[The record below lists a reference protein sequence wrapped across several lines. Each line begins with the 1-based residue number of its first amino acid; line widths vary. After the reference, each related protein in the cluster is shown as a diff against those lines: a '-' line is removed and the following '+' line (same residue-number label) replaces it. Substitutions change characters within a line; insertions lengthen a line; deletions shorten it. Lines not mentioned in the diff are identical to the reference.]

1 MLRERVDVHG
11 KIRPMEPVEEMPVLR
26 IPPGQIGLIKEAP
39 VRRWLLGL
47 GVWDKRFKA
56 RSKKVLKQRKEFEQ
70 KAEEIIRHVTGQGL
84 VVNTE
89 GDARPSRE
97 PTGEGVRVG
106 EGQDEVRPKLE
117 PQSRGKSS
125 RSAFTTTGVIDENRR
140 FGPLDLDDEN
150 PPPSAIAKRRDTVS
164 RIISP
169 PILRVD
175 LNPGPFPSRLRQ
187 LLYLGNPSITPH
199 Q

>member
-1 MLRERVDVHG
+1 
-11 KIRPMEPVEEMPVLR
+11 MELVEEIPALR
-26 IPPGQIGLIKEAP
+26 IPPDQIGLIKEAP

-47 GVWDKRFKA
+47 SVWDERFRA
-56 RSKKVLKQRKEFEQ
+56 RSKKVLKRRKEFEQ
-70 KAEEIIRHVTGQGL
+70 KAEEIIRHVTRQGL

-97 PTGEGVRVG
+97 PTGEGGGGG

-117 PQSRGKSS
+117 PQGRHKSS
-125 RSAFTTTGVIDENRR
+125 RSVFTTTGIIDENRR

-164 RIISP
+164 
-169 PILRVD
+169 
-175 LNPGPFPSRLRQ
+175 
-187 LLYLGNPSITPH
+187 
-199 Q
+199 